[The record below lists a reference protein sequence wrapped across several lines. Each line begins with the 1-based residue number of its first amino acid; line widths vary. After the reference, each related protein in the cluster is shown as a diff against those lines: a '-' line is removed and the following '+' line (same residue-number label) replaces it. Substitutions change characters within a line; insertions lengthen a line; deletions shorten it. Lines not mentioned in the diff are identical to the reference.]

1 METLKTFTPWFRLAR
16 LPNLLTV
23 PGDPIAG
30 FLLAAASAPRPL
42 DAKPLFAAA
51 GAALCL
57 YLFGL
62 ILNDIVDIETDRQ
75 ERPERPL
82 PAGDITVPQA
92 RLAAIAMALSGLN
105 LALVAG
111 RPALYAAATLAALI
125 FLYNAALKRIPVAG
139 VVTMGL
145 CRGVSLLLGAV
156 AAGLPESPAEA
167 APAVAAA
174 AGITAYVT
182 AFSTLAKREMEADK
196 PQGPV
201 RWFPFAALLLTLPAV
216 WIIAATLH
224 RQPSQPSI
232 LPTVYVFLMV
242 MTLMR
247 AWLLGGLMY
256 RLQPV
261 PATIGGHIRNLLM
274 AQACFCAATGQTGL
288 LPALLF
294 VLLSFVFPRLSAR
307 FYSS

>member
-1 METLKTFTPWFRLAR
+1 VR

-23 PGDPIAG
+23 PGDPVAG
-30 FLLAAASAPRPL
+30 FLLASAFAAGRPE
-42 DAKPLFAAA
+42 AKPLFAAV
-51 GAALCL
+51 GASLCL
-57 YLFGL
+57 YVFGL
-62 ILNDIVDIETDRQ
+62 ILNDLVDIETDRR

-82 PAGDITVPQA
+82 PSGAITVPQA
-92 RLAAIAMALSGLN
+92 RMAAIAMALSGLN

-111 RPALYAAATLAALI
+111 RPALYAAAALAGLI
-125 FLYNAALKRIPVAG
+125 FLYNAAFKRIPIVG

-145 CRGVSLLLGAV
+145 CRGASLVLGAT
-156 AAGLPESPAEA
+156 AAGLTSAAPPAEA
-167 APAVAAA
+167 APALAAA
-174 AGITAYVT
+174 LGLTAYVA
-182 AFSTLAKREMEADK
+182 AFSELAKREMDAEK

-201 RWFPFAALLLTLPAV
+201 RWFPFAALLVTLPVV
-216 WIIAATLH
+216 WGIAATL
-224 RQPSQPSI
+224 RKPDFIIP
-232 LPTVYVFLMV
+232 YVFIFLMV

-247 AWLLGGLMY
+247 SWLLGGLMY

-274 AQACFCAATGQTGL
+274 AQACFCMAGGMAGL

-294 VLLSFVFPRLSAR
+294 VLLSLVFQRLAAR